1 MRRTKT
7 INQDLNPIWNQKFSF
22 QEISGGEY
30 LKLKCY
36 DADRFG
42 DENLGSARV
51 NLQGLEDGSKKDV
64 WVPLEKIKQ
73 GEVRLRIEVAAPD
86 YELDGSQVIHSFIT
100 FIHSL
105 GLFPLSLLCTFR
117 ATDDL

>member
-1 MRRTKT
+1 MVKRTKT
-7 INQDLNPIWNQKFSF
+7 ISQDLNPVWNQTFIF

-30 LKLKCY
+30 LKIKCY

-51 NLQGLEDGSKKDV
+51 NLQGLEEGVKKDV

-73 GEVRLRIEVAAPD
+73 GEIRLRIEVIGPETD
-86 YELDGSQVIHSFIT
+86 FDGSQVIHPKMCLNT
-100 FIHSL
+100 
-105 GLFPLSLLCTFR
+105 R
-117 ATDDL
+117 